1 LADESVWKSAVSESG
16 GYVYILASKA
26 YGTLYVGV
34 TNDLLRRTWEHR
46 THCVPGFTTKH
57 GVTRLVWFER
67 HESIVAAITREKQI
81 KEWRR
86 DWKVNLIQQMNPD
99 WKDLYDEISQ

>member
-1 LADESVWKSAVSESG
+1 
-16 GYVYILASKA
+16 
-26 YGTLYVGV
+26 
-34 TNDLLRRTWEHR
+34 
-46 THCVPGFTTKH
+46 
-57 GVTRLVWFER
+57 LVWFER

-86 DWKVNLIQQMNPD
+86 DWKVNWIQQMNPD

>member
-1 LADESVWKSAVSESG
+1 MSDIR
-16 GYVYILASKA
+16 GYVYILASRP

-46 THCVPGFTTKH
+46 THCVSGFTTKH
-57 GVTRLVWFER
+57 EVTRLVWFEC

-86 DWKVNLIQQMNPD
+86 DWKVNLIQQANPE
-99 WKDLYDEISQ
+99 WRDLYGEISQ